1 MTFEGKVEAIY
12 IGPDTEL
19 PMKSVDSVKAISGR
33 GLEGDRYFRK
43 EGTFSK
49 KEGPG
54 REVTLIE
61 AEAVEQATK
70 KYEVE
75 FHVSETRRNIVT
87 RDVPLNHLLD
97 KEFSV
102 GGVRMRGVKL
112 CEPCGHLERVTEKG
126 VRTPLIHRGGLRA
139 DILSDGDISVGDSV
153 TY

>member
-1 MTFEGKVEAIY
+1 MFEGRVEAIY
-12 IGPDTEL
+12 IGPQTDQ
-19 PMKSVDSVKAISGR
+19 PMKSVPSVKAVSGR
-33 GLEGDRYFRK
+33 GLEGDRYFDK

-70 KYEVE
+70 KYEVA
-75 FHVSETRRNIVT
+75 FDVSETRRNIVT

-97 KEFSV
+97 KEFTV

-112 CEPCGHLERVTEKG
+112 CEPCGHLERVTAKG
-126 VRTPLIHRGGLRA
+126 VREPLIHRGGLRA
-139 DILSDGDISVGDSV
+139 DILSDGEISIGDRVSF
-153 TY
+153 